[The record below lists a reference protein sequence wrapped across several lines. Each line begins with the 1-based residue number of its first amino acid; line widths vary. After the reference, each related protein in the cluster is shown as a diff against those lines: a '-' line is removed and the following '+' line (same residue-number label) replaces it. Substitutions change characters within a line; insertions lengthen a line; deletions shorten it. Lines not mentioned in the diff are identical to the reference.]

1 MTISC
6 HLPVL
11 WNYASSVDSPQLRVV
26 IHIFASL
33 WVWSMLFTNSST
45 YQVIQRHKVSV
56 ENPLALLG
64 PEPTS
69 SAHETG

>member
-33 WVWSMLFTNSST
+33 WIWSMLFTNSLT
-45 YQVIQRHKVSV
+45 LIK
-56 ENPLALLG
+56 
-64 PEPTS
+64 
-69 SAHETG
+69 